1 MPNQALSKEA
11 TNMERIPKYRIPVR
25 IALVQDES
33 VLGVVFVRQEQRI
46 LDMLCE
52 PKPFFPVNTKTGT
65 LLVNKQSVIKLEVLD
80 EDYVAE
86 HRDNFP
92 EEEEDETYG
101 FRSHAEISRR
111 RAQHMPV

>member
-1 MPNQALSKEA
+1 
-11 TNMERIPKYRIPVR
+11 MERIPKYRIPVR

-33 VLGVVFVRQEQRI
+33 VLGIVFVRQEQRI

-52 PKPFFPVNTKTGT
+52 PKPFFPVSTKAGT
-65 LLVNKQSVIKLEVLD
+65 FLVNKQSVIKLEVLG

-92 EEEEDETYG
+92 ETNDDTYD
-101 FRSHAEISRR
+101 FRRHEEISRR
-111 RAQHMPV
+111 RAQHMPVQGASR